1 MKHSQAESQ
10 PKCVAPL
17 MYFPLYT
24 KNKIHRQKQGFEPT
38 STLVSNWEKNFE
50 IFFNS
55 CDGKRQFSTVLFE
68 KNQHEIVLAQSIY
81 GFIAPNLNTLFDFE
95 LKGTAGLYCEKICH
109 FELYEVVSTP
119 LFIGHFLL
127 SHENEG
133 NFR

>member
-1 MKHSQAESQ
+1 MMERD
-10 PKCVAPL
+10 
-17 MYFPLYT
+17 
-24 KNKIHRQKQGFEPT
+24 N
-38 STLVSNWEKNFE
+38 
-50 IFFNS
+50 
-55 CDGKRQFSTVLFE
+55 FSTVLFE
-68 KNQHEIVLAQSIY
+68 KNWHEIVLAQSIY
-81 GFIAPNLNTLFDFE
+81 GFITLQNLNTLFDFE